1 MALGMNH
8 LRALRSVPVSSII
21 TWAGLG
27 MAGAQAVTVAGLVLL
42 DRRRKRRDHVDFPSA
57 PARELQAGPSTV
69 TVYTKGV
76 DLYDDMMA
84 AIDAA
89 TTSILFETYIWKA
102 DEVGQRFKD
111 ALEAAAAR
119 GVAVHVVY
127 DVVGNLVVPRSF
139 YRFAPGVHVLRHWP
153 FTGIKRAM
161 SLRSPGLNHRK
172 MLIVDHEIA
181 FLGGYNIGDAYATTW
196 RDTHA
201 RFTGDA
207 AAELENAFVDYW
219 NASRSRGLPVL
230 TNPTGRD
237 WHGRIRVT
245 RNVPS
250 MGIFPIR
257 YMYLEALDRAEHHVW
272 MTHAYF
278 IPDDDLTAAMIE
290 AADCG
295 VDVRVILPERSN
307 HIVADWLARGSYRT
321 LLRHGVRL
329 FLYKDAM
336 VHAKTATAD
345 GQWTTIGT
353 ANIDRLSLMGN
364 FELNSEIIDP
374 DVAKVMED
382 IFLMDAAN
390 CDELTEQEWE
400 SRPLTAKV
408 SEWVLTPL
416 RPLL

>member
-1 MALGMNH
+1 
-8 LRALRSVPVSSII
+8 
-21 TWAGLG
+21 
-27 MAGAQAVTVAGLVLL
+27 
-42 DRRRKRRDHVDFPSA
+42 
-57 PARELQAGPSTV
+57 
-69 TVYTKGV
+69 
-76 DLYDDMMA
+76 
-84 AIDAA
+84 
-89 TTSILFETYIWKA
+89 
-102 DEVGQRFKD
+102 
-111 ALEAAAAR
+111 
-119 GVAVHVVY
+119 
-127 DVVGNLVVPRSF
+127 
-139 YRFAPGVHVLRHWP
+139 
-153 FTGIKRAM
+153 
-161 SLRSPGLNHRK
+161 
-172 MLIVDHEIA
+172 
-181 FLGGYNIGDAYATTW
+181 
-196 RDTHA
+196 
-201 RFTGDA
+201 
-207 AAELENAFVDYW
+207 
-219 NASRSRGLPVL
+219 
-230 TNPTGRD
+230 
-237 WHGRIRVT
+237 
-245 RNVPS
+245 
-250 MGIFPIR
+250 
-257 YMYLEALDRAEHHVW
+257 